1 MGLLSSTFKR
11 YGGLFL
17 GLLTLFIYIT
27 IAYRIE
33 RHQHLALGLCILAL
47 FVAYFRLLRLKLTH
61 KSMLQPSTLL
71 IILELLMLC
80 WNTQR
85 DT

>member
-33 RHQHLALGLCILAL
+33 RHQH
-47 FVAYFRLLRLKLTH
+47 
-61 KSMLQPSTLL
+61 
-71 IILELLMLC
+71 
-80 WNTQR
+80 
-85 DT
+85 